1 MAIMYELKR
10 TLRGNGETGP
20 PVPVRGRKRPIML
33 GQLDHDAEFGF
44 YSMYNRKPL
53 KGFKARG

>member
-1 MAIMYELKR
+1 MYELKR

-44 YSMYNRKPL
+44 YSMYNRKSL